1 MVPYARKAL
10 GVNVATVPEYVT
22 APATAAP
29 PGPATVKV
37 VVLIEAAL
45 IAWLKVAVTVALM
58 ITSVVPRAG
67 VTDTT
72 LGTITIS

>member
-1 MVPYARKAL
+1 VVPYARKAL
-10 GVNVATVPEYVT
+10 GINVATVPEYVT

-45 IAWLKVAVTVALM
+45 IAWLKVAVTVELM
-58 ITSVVPRAG
+58 ITSVAPRVG

-72 LGTITIS
+72 LGTITVS